1 MNTNIRQDLPRFIKD
16 FFYNLKNYLDA
27 DLYFYGSINRSDYI
41 HGKSDIDLAIF
52 TDNEYSVI
60 NQLQHFLHASK
71 SEFKKV
77 IWKLE
82 GQMIYGFKIKCDPN
96 LLNGAECEIAI
107 YNNDFKDLLLFEF
120 QRNDNV
126 PLLLF
131 SMLYILKLFY
141 YKIPIMSKKTYAN
154 IKKFLFNKVMNN
166 KDSEFLLI

>member
-1 MNTNIRQDLPRFIKD
+1 
-16 FFYNLKNYLDA
+16 LDA

>member
-16 FFYNLKNYLDA
+16 FFYNLKNYLDT

-52 TDNEYSVI
+52 TDNEYSII

-71 SEFKKV
+71 SEFRKV

-82 GQMIYGFKIKCDPN
+82 GEMIYGFKIKCDPN

-131 SMLYILKLFY
+131 IMLYILKIFY

-154 IKKFLFNKVMNN
+154 CKKYLFNKVMNN